1 MGGNY
6 WIIAELLIKA
16 IDVIDPSKLFPVKV
30 LHYAVYLVAV
40 WCYLMQWLMNTK
52 RLAFCILS
60 CILTVLAIRSCS
72 HLQLDQFVVRD
83 LQNALSLDSLNS
95 SHPII
100 TGATDPD
107 EINSLFDSISYDKVW
122 LLWQP
127 VCMCQVILLLSCIFG
142 FMLWF

>member
-1 MGGNY
+1 
-6 WIIAELLIKA
+6 
-16 IDVIDPSKLFPVKV
+16 
-30 LHYAVYLVAV
+30 
-40 WCYLMQWLMNTK
+40 MNTK
-52 RLAFCILS
+52 RLAFYILS
-60 CILTVLAIRSCS
+60 YILTVLALRSCS
-72 HLQLDQFVVRD
+72 YSQLDQFVVRD

-127 VCMCQVILLLSCIFG
+127 VCMYVPSYLVVKLHF
-142 FMLWF
+142 